1 MTPVVTARTWAAPL
15 GLTIL
20 VGALVAGLALRDRT
34 PPPDLRP
41 VAAVMPIQA
50 NMIGGDNDSYSTQF
64 TDALTSELA
73 RLGPVRVAPFARAVQ
88 FMGQHPSA
96 RDAAAA
102 LQCRYLVHTSIDDEA
117 PEILL
122 VAHLT
127 DAATEQVM
135 WESEYRGAREDI
147 RGLTR
152 RMAGDISA
160 AILAGGPVR

>member
-1 MTPVVTARTWAAPL
+1 MQLSRFTDL
-15 GLTIL
+15 GLRVLMYLCDAEPGQAITI
-20 VGALVAGLALRDRT
+20 AEVAERFDVPHNHLAK
-34 PPPDLRP
+34 
-41 VAAVMPIQA
+41 V
-50 NMIGGDNDSYSTQF
+50 
-64 TDALTSELA
+64 
-73 RLGPVRVAPFARAVQ
+73 VQ